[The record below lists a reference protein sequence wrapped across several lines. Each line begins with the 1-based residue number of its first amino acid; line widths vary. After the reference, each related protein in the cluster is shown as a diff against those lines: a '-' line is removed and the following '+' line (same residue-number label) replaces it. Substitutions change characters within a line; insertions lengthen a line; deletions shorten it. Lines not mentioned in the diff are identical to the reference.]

1 MSGDSHIIGK
11 YGVAADLTVVRNMHV
26 GHEEIART
34 DARDAVILH
43 GADRDRAVFPNPNQD
58 LLPGMFVRAHLVEG
72 VRPDGIKVHMQSVMR
87 DVRGD
92 SYVYIV
98 TPENK
103 VEQRSVTVARTDGVY
118 WVVDTGLKAGDRV
131 MFEGFQRV
139 QPGATVTAK
148 EVDFSSLPEGKP
160 LF

>member
-1 MSGDSHIIGK
+1 MCGNVGGYCGAKGIGDG
-11 YGVAADLTVVRNMHV
+11 YGAPRHDNAPTLCR
-26 GHEEIART
+26 
-34 DARDAVILH
+34 
-43 GADRDRAVFPNPNQD
+43 F
-58 LLPGMFVRAHLVEG
+58 
-72 VRPDGIKVHMQSVMR
+72 DGIKVHMQSVMR